1 MAPSPAP
8 TMPPMV
14 TICIP
19 PILKTE
25 AEYVAAEEPVV
36 HPAWK
41 KISQQGRHFVLRT
54 SDLSDVE
61 ELADWASSWLEE
73 PLEPLNKAKRQAF
86 QNVIARA
93 GRHVVLRPVGKG
105 RMLAMEWKTNGSNKQ
120 L

>member
-1 MAPSPAP
+1 MASSPAP

-105 RMLAMEWKTNGSNKQ
+105 RMLAMEWKANGSNKQ